1 MTVSSETCFSPAKG
15 VYAVAVSSNARK
27 GVVVAAAVVVVSLLI
42 GLYIAFLTN
51 GPTPYSPA
59 AANAAN
65 VASVNLTLQTVAAV
79 GSKLSPNPNWVS
91 YLTRENGTWVR
102 TTVWQLPANAL
113 VHVTIYQFD
122 GDSGL
127 RNPFLSQ
134 ARGLVGGT
142 FTVNGQAMSRIP
154 PDDASH
160 TFAIP
165 AFDVIVPLKGVADDA
180 KNQCDFAPCSLSN
193 AHNTITFTFRTGK
206 KGHYRWQC
214 FVPCAAGFLYGFGGP
229 MQTIGYMDGFI
240 NVV

>member
-1 MTVSSETCFSPAKG
+1 
-15 VYAVAVSSNARK
+15 VSSNARK
-27 GVVVAAAVVVVSLLI
+27 SVIVAASVVIVAVLI
-42 GLYIAFLTN
+42 GVYVAFLTN

-59 AANAAN
+59 
-65 VASVNLTLQTVAAV
+65 VASAAGTPSAELTLQTVAAV
-79 GSKLSPNPNWVS
+79 GPKLSPNPSWVS
-91 YLTRENGTWVR
+91 YLTKVNGTWSR
-102 TTVWQLPANAL
+102 TTVWTLPANAL
-113 VHVTIYQFD
+113 IHVTLYQFD

-134 ARGLVGGT
+134 SRGLVGGT
-142 FTVNGQAMSRIP
+142 FTLNGKTVTRIP
-154 PDDASH
+154 PDNASH

-165 AFDVIVPLKGVADDA
+165 AFDVIVPLEGVADNA
-180 KNQCDFAPCSLSN
+180 KNQCDVAPCSLSN
-193 AHNTITFTFRTGK
+193 AHNTITFTFRTGA